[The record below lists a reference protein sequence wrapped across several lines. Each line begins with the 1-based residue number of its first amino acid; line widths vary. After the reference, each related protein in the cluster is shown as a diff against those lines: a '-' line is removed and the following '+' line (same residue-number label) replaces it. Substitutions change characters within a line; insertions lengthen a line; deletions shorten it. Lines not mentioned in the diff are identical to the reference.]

1 MREYRGQK
9 IIKSLETIA
18 IIILIISFV
27 ALAYCVYISF
37 TTEKNYASDYTAE
50 PTSVSNKAEEKDIS
64 TLIENINNAVV
75 GISKIANKG
84 TTIFLQDGAS
94 NLGLKGF
101 IVSND
106 GYIVTNQ
113 HVSGEKNSTCY
124 VTLENGKNYKASV
137 VWSDTDLD
145 LSIIKI
151 NVKNLDYLHLGD
163 SDKIKVAEQVY
174 AIGNP
179 IGFEFQRTVTSGIIS
194 GLNRTIKLEE
204 DGKTSYMEDLIQTDA
219 TINPGNSGGPL
230 INKNGEVLGINSVKI
245 TSAEGIGFAVPI
257 NIIKPIIE
265 KLASKGG
272 YITPTLGVFA
282 YDKSMVPY
290 INQEL
295 DQNIKLDKGI
305 YVADVIKNS
314 PAEKA
319 GMKRGDIILE
329 IDQIELEKML
339 DLRKYIYEKEVGERV
354 NIKYIRGNKEY
365 QVNITL
371 AKIKNCQR
379 QADFSQPISGRNRI
393 RFLTEWG

>member
-1 MREYRGQK
+1 MDIGGISLREYRGQK

-94 NLGLKGF
+94 NLGLGTGF

-204 DGKTSYMEDLIQTDA
+204 DGKTSYMEDLIKTDA

-371 AKIKNCQR
+371 AKK
-379 QADFSQPISGRNRI
+379 
-393 RFLTEWG
+393 